1 MSLRELAALD
11 GLAILGADCQSAT
24 LTAPGT
30 GGAVYSCKAWVIRSG
45 VSLDANGLPIAQ
57 DTTSVTLSLG
67 ELASLGLTNPDTLKS
82 RGWTLSV
89 TDVTGA
95 TISGEFNLPLLDR
108 TLGRVTGTIKRS
120 A

>member
-45 VSLDANGLPIAQ
+45 VSFDAGIPVPQEI
-57 DTTSVTLSLG
+57 TSVTLSLG
-67 ELASLGLTNPDTLKS
+67 ELASLGLTDPESLKS

-95 TISGEFNLPLLDR
+95 TISGELMMPLLDR
-108 TLGRVTGTIKRS
+108 TLGRVTCTIKRS